1 MVRALG
7 LPGPDQQQQLSAA
20 VAACRPRI
28 TAALLSATV
37 ITLFL
42 TLHIT
47 LYDTAVYE
55 LQVASGS
62 PPLSVSF
69 NQAIT
74 FPTHVHFPR
83 TSRRLPQVST
93 IINLPAYLFAYSSA
107 TTHIT
112 ESRSPLTASASCPSQ
127 VQLLF
132 SSGSQGSVSY
142 THLDVYKRQDS
153 GGVDT

>member
-7 LPGPDQQQQLSAA
+7 LPGPDQQQHQQYIAA
-20 VAACRPRI
+20 AIVACRPRI

-62 PPLSVSF
+62 PPLSV

-83 TSRRLPQVST
+83 TSRRLPQVIS
-93 IINLPAYLFAYSSA
+93 
-107 TTHIT
+107 
-112 ESRSPLTASASCPSQ
+112 
-127 VQLLF
+127 LL
-132 SSGSQGSVSY
+132 
-142 THLDVYKRQDS
+142 L
-153 GGVDT
+153 